1 MNVSDLQVRGNTDA
15 PMHQQEGRM
24 MTFFQKL
31 KPILVLVLAILPA
44 CTGSSSDPPKVDLSG
59 EYRIIIG
66 ERNGTLIDQK
76 ELSDATITIND
87 KTITVYDNERNETFA
102 ATYTLKTKPT
112 PWQITMVS
120 TKAPEIGVIARG
132 LIEANQNSVKLIY
145 ALPNGQP
152 PTDFQAGP
160 HQQMFDMVKI
170 DQASG

>member
-1 MNVSDLQVRGNTDA
+1 
-15 PMHQQEGRM
+15 MHRKEGLNKIY
-24 MTFFQKL
+24 FQNRL
-31 KPILVLVLAILPA
+31 GLTLVLGLAILPA
-44 CTGSSSDPPKVDLSG
+44 CTGRSSDPPKAELSG
-59 EYRIIIG
+59 EYRIILG
-66 ERNGTLIDQK
+66 ERNGTPIDQK
-76 ELSDATITIND
+76 ELSNAMITIDD

-102 ATYTLKTKPT
+102 ATYTLKTKQT

-160 HQQMFDMVKI
+160 HQQMFNMVKI